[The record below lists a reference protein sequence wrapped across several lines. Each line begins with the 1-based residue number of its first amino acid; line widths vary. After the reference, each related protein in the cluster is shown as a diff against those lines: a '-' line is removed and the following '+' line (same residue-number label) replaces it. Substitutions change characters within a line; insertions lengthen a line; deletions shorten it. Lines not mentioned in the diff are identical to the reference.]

1 MANFVGKYAK
11 PAFPVGSYAGG
22 RVLQAA
28 IGTYVAPAGVATNDT
43 FEMCKVPTGAQVL
56 KREVYVDGVLVAAPV
71 IGFVGAPTALSL
83 VEGPVVA
90 PTPDLNLT
98 NGNGA
103 DAVVVYTVSATE
115 AVAAGDD
122 IYVIV
127 YYLYAQP
134 TPV

>member
-1 MANFVGKYAK
+1 MANNIGKYAK
-11 PAFPVGSYAGG
+11 PSYPVGSYAGG

-28 IGTYVAPAGVATNDT
+28 IGTFVAAAGVATNDT
-43 FEMCKVPTGAQVL
+43 FELCKVPAGAEVIA
-56 KREVYVDGVLVAAPV
+56 RDVYVDGVLVAAPV

-83 VEGPVVA
+83 VQGPVVA

-98 NGNGA
+98 NGNAA
-103 DAVVVYTVSATE
+103 DAVIVYTVSATE